1 MAKPQK
7 ISKWGNSLA
16 VRIPQDVAERAGI
29 RAGDEVAVTA
39 SSGKL
44 TVMRK
49 KQGYRI
55 EDFVKRM
62 TPEARPELADWGP
75 PRGKEFW

>member
-1 MAKPQK
+1 MSIEGLKS
-7 ISKWGNSLA
+7 ITVVENY
-16 VRIPQDVAERAGI
+16 
-29 RAGDEVAVTA
+29 EVAVTA

-55 EDFVKRM
+55 GDFVKRM